1 MRQPRAKI
9 RQFLKGGRMWREGI
23 DMNAC
28 CLKGFTGEKRDRFD
42 DIVNGTNTTSVGAA
56 IMCLANGYRQD

>member
-1 MRQPRAKI
+1 
-9 RQFLKGGRMWREGI
+9 MWREGI